1 MNDKQQFKKEVLT
14 WLEQNNLYP
23 QKVKVFNTRRNGLE
37 VRVYCPPMTYQT
49 KKVSYRK
56 KDWEIL
62 KTDEQGRPMSFRK
75 HGSVGHTIK
84 LPMYIYVNKRV
95 LEDEEEKKFTLQM
108 IKDSALLVDK
118 KS

>member
-1 MNDKQQFKKEVLT
+1 MNEKHQFKQKVLT
-14 WLEQNNLYP
+14 WLGENNLYP
-23 QKVKVFNTRRNGLE
+23 QKVKVFDTRRNGLE

-62 KTDEQGRPMSFRK
+62 KTDEKGRPMSFRK
-75 HGSVGHTIK
+75 HGSVGHTIST
-84 LPMYIYVNKRV
+84 PMYIYINKRV

-108 IKDSALLVDK
+108 IKDSALLK
-118 KS
+118 